1 MNPRILKRYIIL
13 MAIAIFAMFTVSAVV
28 KQLAEAP
35 PGDYQ
40 VRQGDLR
47 LGEQKYDQALAA
59 FDTALE
65 QAPHHRGAMMGR
77 AIVFLQ
83 TGQFAEAEAAFTDLI
98 DYLKQNLDTDDPT
111 GTAVLAGAYA
121 NRGILYDRT
130 SRHEMALADYVQA
143 IKTDEGAIKGPNI
156 FHKIL
161 YGNSRPAT
169 IAKRAEYIAS
179 QLALPEE
186 ERVLRDPELD
196 AAQRMHK
203 P

>member
-1 MNPRILKRYIIL
+1 MNSRILRRYIIL
-13 MAIAIFAMFTVSAVV
+13 MAIATLAMFTVSAVV
-28 KQLAEAP
+28 KQFAEAP

-47 LGEQKYDQALAA
+47 LSELKFEEALTA

-83 TGQFAEAEAAFTDLI
+83 TERFAEAEAAFTELI
-98 DYLKQNLDTDDPT
+98 DYLTQNLDADDPT

-130 SRHEMALADYVQA
+130 NRHEEALADYVQA
-143 IKTDEGAIKGPNI
+143 LRTDEGAIKGPNI
-156 FHKIL
+156 FHRIL

-169 IAKRAEYIAS
+169 IAKRAEYLAV

-186 ERVLRDPELD
+186 ERVLRAPKLD